1 MKQGT
6 QNKKQQLHH
15 NILKITTKRKGDKKM
30 WYSNQLTIKMRN
42 EEMAKEALDVLVKR
56 LVLGFDFDKN
66 YKFSPS
72 LKMMEVLE
80 IKENVV
86 EIPAEIGCYTP
97 DEAFTVFT
105 ELLEYLAT
113 HLKGE
118 EFYCRCWSNDD
129 YIDSDLEASY
139 KTGVLAVKEL
149 FYPEGYREF
158 LWCDDCGE
166 DVVEFAEYN
175 PNEKYYCPS
184 CGEELDLEEEYKNIK
199 PIITEKEIKIM

>member
-15 NILKITTKRKGDKKM
+15 NISKITTKRKGDKKM

-86 EIPAEIGCYTP
+86 
-97 DEAFTVFT
+97 
-105 ELLEYLAT
+105 
-113 HLKGE
+113 
-118 EFYCRCWSNDD
+118 
-129 YIDSDLEASY
+129 
-139 KTGVLAVKEL
+139 
-149 FYPEGYREF
+149 
-158 LWCDDCGE
+158 
-166 DVVEFAEYN
+166 
-175 PNEKYYCPS
+175 
-184 CGEELDLEEEYKNIK
+184 
-199 PIITEKEIKIM
+199 